1 LNRLSSPWALLV
13 ILLFLAAPPCPLKA
27 QGPTDE
33 DDIRT
38 TLGLYWDA
46 VQRKDHEA
54 TLSYIDPKLFVLVPR
69 ERMLEALER
78 SSADTTVRVNWGQA
92 EVTKV
97 SRPIKEGESRYAGV
111 DYRFDLRMWLSSEP
125 DTDQERKA
133 AFLTDMLEEQYG
145 KGNVRYDS
153 QDDVYVIHAERR
165 MIAELDPRVGAW
177 RFLERKK
184 GMEPL
189 LEQLVP
195 ARVLRKLK

>member
-1 LNRLSSPWALLV
+1 MRSPWALLV
-13 ILLFLAAPPCPLKA
+13 ILQLGSAMLCPVMA
-27 QGPTDE
+27 QGPLVET
-33 DDIRT
+33 DIRT

-54 TLSYIDPKLFVLVPR
+54 TLSYIDPKLFALVPR

-78 SSADTTVRVNWGQA
+78 SSADTTVRVTWGAA

-97 SRPIKEGESRYAGV
+97 SRPIKEGDITYAGV

-125 DTDQERKA
+125 DTDQDRKA
-133 AFLTDMLEEQYG
+133 AFVIGMLEEQYG
-145 KGNVRYDS
+145 KGNVRHDPG
-153 QDDVYVIHAERR
+153 DDVYVIHAERR
-165 MIAELDPRVGAW
+165 MIAGLDPQVGAW

-195 ARVLRKLK
+195 ARVLKKLK